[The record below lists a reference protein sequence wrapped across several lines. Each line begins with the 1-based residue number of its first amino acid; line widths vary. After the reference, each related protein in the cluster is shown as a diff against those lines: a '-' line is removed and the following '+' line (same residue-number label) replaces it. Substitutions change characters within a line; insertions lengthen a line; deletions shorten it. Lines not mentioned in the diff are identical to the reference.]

1 MNTFRVVLCTC
12 TIKACIQSLLF
23 SLWMV
28 SFKYLGYFL
37 TKISIM
43 FLINNVMLRYDQ
55 FLISTLSVIKCLCN
69 TLSVLVIKSMFTYP
83 QS

>member
-1 MNTFRVVLCTC
+1 MNTFCVVLCTC

-23 SLWMV
+23 SLWMA
-28 SFKYLGYFL
+28 SFKYLRYFF
-37 TKISIM
+37 TKISMI

-69 TLSVLVIKSMFTYP
+69 TFNVLIIKSMFSYP